1 MYTNQKIIIIGN
13 YPLPYGGVPVL
24 VKSLA
29 IYLSNNNYN
38 VSVVS
43 GGTSGIQKINDNLRI
58 IKPTIIY
65 RLKIMLLKIGFLKKI
80 IKLIPLKSYINNF
93 KYNLRIITYSLLVK
107 DLTVYNKSTTII
119 CFNLFNYGMIG
130 GIVKKY
136 SPNVKL
142 SVFNFGEIFSL
153 KDHPNIYKRLYQD
166 VVNNIDLKLSMT
178 KHCGNIYNI
187 LKNEY
192 DFKTDDSIEL
202 IIPGVNLDEFSNGQT
217 LDELYLSKTKLK
229 KLDTNILYVG
239 RITEELGVRFLIN
252 AINILLRDQKNK
264 NNLKFTF
271 VGQKAELVGEVL
283 NLKKRFPENIEFFLN
298 VTNDFL
304 KSAIKNSDFLVAP
317 SINERAC
324 GCLVA
329 TEAGALRKTIIAA
342 DVGGIPEYVL
352 DNNNGLLFNP
362 NDINDFVNKILKLST
377 DKVFLKELQQNNFKL
392 VKEKFNMKNFNEK
405 FFKKLKTKQ
414 LI

>member
-1 MYTNQKIIIIGN
+1 MHRNQKIIIIGN
-13 YPLPYGGVPVL
+13 YPFPYGGVPVL
-24 VKSLA
+24 VKSLSK
-29 IYLSNNNYN
+29 YLSNNNYN

-65 RLKIMLLKIGFLKKI
+65 RLKIMLFKIGFLKKI
-80 IKLIPLKSYINNF
+80 IKLIPLKSYIKNF
-93 KYNLRIITYSLLVK
+93 KYNLRIITYSLLVN
-107 DLTVYNKSTTII
+107 DLTVNNKSTTII
-119 CFNLFNYGMIG
+119 CFNLFNYGVIG

-136 SPNVKL
+136 SPNIKL

-153 KDHPNIYKRLYQD
+153 KDHPKTYKKLYQD

-178 KHCGNIYNI
+178 KHCGNIYQI

-202 IIPGVNLDEFSNGQT
+202 IIPGVNLDEFSTGKT
-217 LDELYLSKTKLK
+217 LDQLYLSRTELKTLN
-229 KLDTNILYVG
+229 TNILYVG

-252 AINILLRDQKNK
+252 AINILFKDQTNK

-271 VGQKAELVGEVL
+271 VGQKAELVDEVL
-283 NLKKRFPENIEFFLN
+283 NLKKKFPENIELFLN

-329 TEAGALRKTIIAA
+329 TEAGALGKTIIAA
-342 DVGGIPEYVL
+342 NVGGIPEYVL
-352 DNNNGLLFNP
+352 DNNNGLLFKP

-405 FFKKLKTKQ
+405 FFKKLKTNQ

>member
-1 MYTNQKIIIIGN
+1 MHRNQKIIIIGN
-13 YPLPYGGVPVL
+13 YPFPYGGVPVL
-24 VKSLA
+24 VKSLSK
-29 IYLSNNNYN
+29 YLSNNNYN

-43 GGTSGIQKINDNLRI
+43 GGTSGIQKINDNLI
-58 IKPTIIY
+58 IVKPTIIY
-65 RLKIMLLKIGFLKKI
+65 RLKIMFLKIGFLKKI
-80 IKLIPLKSYINNF
+80 IKLIPLKSYIKNF
-93 KYNLRIITYSLLVK
+93 KYNLRIITYSLLVN
-107 DLTVYNKSTTII
+107 DLTVNNKSTTII
-119 CFNLFNYGMIG
+119 CFNLFNYGVIG

-136 SPNVKL
+136 SPNIKL

-153 KDHPNIYKRLYQD
+153 KDHPNTYKKLYQD

-178 KHCGNIYNI
+178 KHCGNIYQI

-202 IIPGVNLDEFSNGQT
+202 IIPGVNLDEFSTDKT
-217 LDELYLSKTKLK
+217 LDQLYLSRTKLK
-229 KLDTNILYVG
+229 TLNTNILYVG

-252 AINILLRDQKNK
+252 AINILFKDQTNK

-271 VGQKAELVGEVL
+271 VGQKAELVDEVL
-283 NLKKRFPENIEFFLN
+283 NLKNKFPENIELFLN

-342 DVGGIPEYVL
+342 NVGGIPEYVL
-352 DNNNGLLFNP
+352 DNNNGLLFKP

-377 DKVFLKELQQNNFKL
+377 DKVLLKELQQNNFKL

-405 FFKKLKTKQ
+405 FFKKLKANQ

>member
-1 MYTNQKIIIIGN
+1 MHRNQKIIIIGN
-13 YPLPYGGVPVL
+13 YPFPYGGVPVL
-24 VKSLA
+24 VKSLSK
-29 IYLSNNNYN
+29 YLSNNNYN

-43 GGTSGIQKINDNLRI
+43 GGTSGIQKINDNLI
-58 IKPTIIY
+58 IVKPTIIY

-80 IKLIPLKSYINNF
+80 IKLIPLKSYIKNF
-93 KYNLRIITYSLLVK
+93 KYNLRIITYSLLVN
-107 DLTVYNKSTTII
+107 DLTVNNKSTTII
-119 CFNLFNYGMIG
+119 CFNLFNYGVIG

-136 SPNVKL
+136 SPNIKL

-153 KDHPNIYKRLYQD
+153 KDHPNTYKKLYQD

-178 KHCGNIYNI
+178 KHCGNIYQI

-202 IIPGVNLDEFSNGQT
+202 IIPGVNLDEFSTDKT
-217 LDELYLSKTKLK
+217 LDQLYLSRTKLK
-229 KLDTNILYVG
+229 TLNTNILYVG

-252 AINILLRDQKNK
+252 AINILFKDQTNK

-271 VGQKAELVGEVL
+271 VGQKAELVDEVL
-283 NLKKRFPENIEFFLN
+283 NLKNKFPENIELFLN

-342 DVGGIPEYVL
+342 NVGGIPEYVL
-352 DNNNGLLFNP
+352 DNNNGLLFKP

-377 DKVFLKELQQNNFKL
+377 DKVLLKELQQNNFKL

-405 FFKKLKTKQ
+405 FFKKLKANQ